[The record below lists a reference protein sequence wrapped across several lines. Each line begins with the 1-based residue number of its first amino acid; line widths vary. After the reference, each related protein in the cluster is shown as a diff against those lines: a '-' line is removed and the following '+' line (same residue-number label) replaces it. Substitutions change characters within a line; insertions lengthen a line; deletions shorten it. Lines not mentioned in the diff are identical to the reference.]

1 MARRKRSYRR
11 RARRIYGRIRR
22 SLSNVKIP
30 LEVAAGLVSIPFF
43 KAASFQSPYDYAKQG
58 LWNEAVRSMI
68 YGFTGVDTTGAV
80 KPSIGQILNPLDFSA
95 AGMTKIL
102 IVTGAASKIRKRFVK
117 IPMNKIPF
125 IGRMIS

>member
-11 RARRIYGRIRR
+11 RARRLYGRIRR
-22 SLSNVKIP
+22 SASNVKIP
-30 LEVAAGLVSIPFF
+30 LEVAAGLVALPFF
-43 KAASFQSPYDYAKQG
+43 SAASFQSPYDYLKAGDSK
-58 LWNEAVRSMI
+58 NAVRALI
-68 YGFTGVDTTGAV
+68 YGFTGVDTSGAV
-80 KPSIGQILNPLDFSA
+80 KPSISQIINPLDFYA